1 MGVDFME
8 FYKDFLL
15 TILEMIFAIFI
26 IIFGY
31 MVWDTFD
38 QTNYEQAKL
47 YSKTKEVLIDVDYK
61 DTYSILYLHNIS
73 GEDNNKT
80 LSFKINKD
88 NEYIKNNVILYI
100 DNNFYELSNLNYIE
114 DEYFRYYNVDN
125 INFKGYETKEYNF
138 KILLK
143 EEINNNYLNYEF
155 VTNL

>member
-1 MGVDFME
+1 ME

-88 NEYIKNNVILYI
+88 NEYIKNNAILYI
-100 DNNFYELSNLNYIE
+100 DNNFYEFSNLNYTE

>member
-1 MGVDFME
+1 
-8 FYKDFLL
+8 
-15 TILEMIFAIFI
+15 MIS
-26 IIFGY
+26 
-31 MVWDTFD
+31 
-38 QTNYEQAKL
+38 
-47 YSKTKEVLIDVDYK
+47 SKTKEVLIDVDYK

-88 NEYIKNNVILYI
+88 NEYIKNNAILYI
-100 DNNFYELSNLNYIE
+100 DNNFYELSNLNYTE

>member
-88 NEYIKNNVILYI
+88 NEYIKNNAILYI
-100 DNNFYELSNLNYIE
+100 DNNFYKLSNLNYIE
-114 DEYFRYYNVDN
+114 DECFRYYNIDN

>member
-1 MGVDFME
+1 ME

-88 NEYIKNNVILYI
+88 NEHLKNNAILYI

>member
-1 MGVDFME
+1 MS

-88 NEYIKNNVILYI
+88 NEYIKNNAILYI
-100 DNNFYELSNLNYIE
+100 DNNFYELSNLNYTE

>member
-1 MGVDFME
+1 ME

-88 NEYIKNNVILYI
+88 NEYIKNNAILYI
-100 DNNFYELSNLNYIE
+100 DNNFYELSNLNYTE